1 MIIEMLKDWGW
12 HKKGDVVDIFDVTA
26 KGWVYEGIAKPV
38 AEESRSIRVE
48 QATISIEK
56 RKVKQ

>member
-1 MIIEMLKDWGW
+1 MKIQMLMDWGW

-26 KGWVYEGIAKPV
+26 KGWVSEGIAKPIT
-38 AEESRSIRVE
+38 EESRSIKVE
-48 QATISIEK
+48 QATMTVEK